1 MRLLRTFVAV
11 MFLSVGFAS
20 AQVNPEWTTAIKPFR
35 IAGNLYYVGSR
46 DLAAYLVVTPAG
58 NILINSNLASSPPQI
73 KAAVEELGF
82 KWSAT
87 KILLNSQ
94 AHYDHAAGAAEIVRE
109 TGAQVMVMDG
119 DAVAMETGDA
129 NDFGGPELLPFE
141 PVHVDRVLHDMDFV
155 SLGATMLVA
164 HKTAGHTRG
173 TTTWTMQ
180 VTEGARVLN
189 VVIVGGFSAL
199 SSYKL
204 TGAGQSYPRIYD
216 DFEHS
221 FAVWETLPCDIFL
234 GGHGLYFGMLAK
246 LARMPAEG
254 ASVWVDPVGYRA
266 AVIEARKSFD
276 ARVAGE
282 LIIP

>member
-1 MRLLRTFVAV
+1 

-20 AQVNPEWTTAIKPFR
+20 AQVNPEWTTAIQPFR

-46 DLAAYLVVTPAG
+46 DLAVYLVATPEG

-73 KAAVEELGF
+73 KAAVEQLGF
-82 KWSAT
+82 KWKDT
-87 KILLNSQ
+87 KVLLNSQ

-119 DAVAMETGDA
+119 DAVAMETGDKD
-129 NDFGGPELLPFE
+129 DFGGAELLPFA

-155 SLGATMLVA
+155 SLGASMLVA

-180 VTEGARVLN
+180 VTEDGKVLN

-199 SSYKL
+199 SSYRL
-204 TGAGQSYPRIYD
+204 TGTGSSYPGIYD
-216 DFEHS
+216 DFAHS

-234 GGHGLYFGMLAK
+234 GGHGSYFGMLGK

-254 ASVWVDPVGYRA
+254 QSVWVDPVGYRM
-266 AVIEARKSFD
+266 AVIEARKAFD
-276 ARVAGE
+276 AKVASE
-282 LIIP
+282 LKN